1 MEARSRLLQPDD
13 ENVTIRQNFTEH
25 PSKGGDGG
33 TALTAVGPAG
43 FLPAGQQTRS
53 RDAREPHRLGARATP
68 EAIVYPAGDGEL
80 TGAALP
86 AGKTP
91 APESG
96 AGEEPGDA

>member
-1 MEARSRLLQPDD
+1 MLTCFTTGGAASDRKMVAQPSRLWGRRASCLPDK
-13 ENVTIRQNFTEH
+13 E
-25 PSKGGDGG
+25 
-33 TALTAVGPAG
+33 
-43 FLPAGQQTRS
+43 TRR

-96 AGEEPGDA
+96 AGEESGEA